1 MRTPDTIINQW
12 AYRYEF
18 SNIVKKSKVTFV
30 LLVESYWNQVK
41 WNLDY
46 HVLSSLNFPEEIV
59 EMLNNAYGLPKV
71 LNAENS
77 DEFLAM
83 IQTDFPKAKII
94 KHKIL
99 RNEKLS
105 VCNPDANS
113 RNCRVRKR
121 RTTVKSSI

>member
-59 EMLNNAYGLPKV
+59 EMLNSAYGLPKIFDS
-71 LNAENS
+71 ENS
-77 DEFLAM
+77 GEFLEM
-83 IQTDFPKAKII
+83 IQMDFPKSTIVKHKII
-94 KHKIL
+94 K
-99 RNEKLS
+99 RNENGKGFNFNALHRTDG
-105 VCNPDANS
+105 V
-113 RNCRVRKR
+113 RNGR
-121 RTTVKSSI
+121 TVKSSI